1 MPVLPHIET
10 SQLICCANQLTGFCM
25 GATLA
30 FNGLMIFLLIR
41 AIASLDIVL
50 SNKHP
55 KYLTLKCCLICISP
69 YFMLSFIFF
78 SLLNL
83 ETKSIDFVISSPDCI
98 LSLLSTNL
106 SHILEKS
113 SFNCF

>member
-10 SQLICCANQLTGFCM
+10 SQLIYCANQLSGFCM
-25 GATLA
+25 RATLA
-30 FNGLMIFLLIR
+30 FNGLMVFLLIR
-41 AIASLDIVL
+41 TIASLDIVL

-78 SLLNL
+78 FPVKFRN
-83 ETKSIDFVISSPDCI
+83 K
-98 LSLLSTNL
+98 
-106 SHILEKS
+106 KY
-113 SFNCF
+113 